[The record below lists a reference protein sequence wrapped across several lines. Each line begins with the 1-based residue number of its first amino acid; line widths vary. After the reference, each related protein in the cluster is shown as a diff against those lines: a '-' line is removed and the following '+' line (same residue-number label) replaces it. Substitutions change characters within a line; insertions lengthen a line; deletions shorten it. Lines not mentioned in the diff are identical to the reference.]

1 MAYFFEFILF
11 VAKTGTI
18 IVAFIVALLFL
29 ASLRNNQQ
37 QSGGKIEFKDLGERY
52 QQIKE
57 GFLEFKHSDLD
68 DKDFKAELEREESR
82 EKQAEA
88 LENAAESASEE
99 RSEERSE
106 TVSETAPENIVKEDK
121 EGKEGKEDK
130 EDKEDKEGE
139 EGDQRDK
146 RDEKSQVSKAPFWQF
161 WKREKEK
168 SKPKK
173 AETLYVLEFD
183 GDIQAE
189 EVRSLREEVSALLQI
204 AEKGDEVLIRLKSP
218 GGAVNGYG
226 LAASQLV
233 RIRDKGL
240 HLTVA
245 VDEVAASGGYLMASV
260 AHKILAA
267 PFAIVGSIGVVAEMP
282 NFHKVLE
289 KYNIDYEQFT
299 AGEYKRT
306 VSMFGENSEAAKEKF
321 RAELNEIHHIFKDFV
336 QQYRP
341 QLEIEQIATGEYW
354 LAVKALELGLVDELK
369 TSDSYI
375 LESMKNKNV
384 YTIQYVEKSSVRQGL
399 SRFLT
404 RIMKRIPF

>member
-88 LENAAESASEE
+88 LENASESEAESASEE
-99 RSEERSE
+99 RPE
-106 TVSETAPENIVKEDK
+106 TVSETAPENIVKE
-121 EGKEGKEDK
+121 GKEDK
-130 EDKEDKEGE
+130 

-146 RDEKSQVSKAPFWQF
+146 RDKKSQVSKAPFWQF

-282 NFHKVLE
+282 NFHKLLE

>member
-11 VAKTGTI
+11 VAKAGTI

-88 LENAAESASEE
+88 LENASESAAESA
-99 RSEERSE
+99 SEERSE
-106 TVSETAPENIVKEDK
+106 TVSETAPENIVKE
-121 EGKEGKEDK
+121 GKEGKEDK
-130 EDKEDKEGE
+130 E
-139 EGDQRDK
+139 GDQRDK
-146 RDEKSQVSKAPFWQF
+146 RDKKSQVSKAPFWQF

-282 NFHKVLE
+282 NFHKLLE

>member
-18 IVAFIVALLFL
+18 ILAFIMALLFL

-68 DKDFKAELEREESR
+68 DKDFKA
-82 EKQAEA
+82 A
-88 LENAAESASEE
+88 LEKEEAREAAANQTKADQADVDRANADQAAADRTKENHQRNEAGDETDDEARGDASSESDKHDDAQAS
-99 RSEERSE
+99 
-106 TVSETAPENIVKEDK
+106 TAQVK
-121 EGKEGKEDK
+121 
-130 EDKEDKEGE
+130 
-139 EGDQRDK
+139 
-146 RDEKSQVSKAPFWQF
+146 KAPFWQF
-161 WKREKEK
+161 WKREKAK
-168 SKPKK
+168 NKPKK
-173 AETLYVLEFD
+173 AQTLYVLEFD

-204 AEKGDEVLIRLKSP
+204 AEKDDEVLLRLKSP

-260 AHKILAA
+260 AHKIVAA

-282 NFHKVLE
+282 NFHKLLE

-306 VSMFGENSEAAKEKF
+306 VSIFGENSEAAKEKF

-375 LESMKNKNV
+375 LEAMSEKNV

>member
-18 IVAFIVALLFL
+18 ILAFIMALLFL

-68 DKDFKAELEREESR
+68 DKDFKA
-82 EKQAEA
+82 A
-88 LENAAESASEE
+88 LEKEEAREAAANQTKADQADVDRANADQAAADRTKENHQRNEAGDETDDEARGDASSESDKHDAQAS
-99 RSEERSE
+99 
-106 TVSETAPENIVKEDK
+106 TAQVKK
-121 EGKEGKEDK
+121 
-130 EDKEDKEGE
+130 
-139 EGDQRDK
+139 
-146 RDEKSQVSKAPFWQF
+146 VPFWQF
-161 WKREKEK
+161 WKREKAK
-168 SKPKK
+168 NKPKK
-173 AETLYVLEFD
+173 AQTLYVLEFD

-204 AEKGDEVLIRLKSP
+204 AEKDDEVLLRLKSP

-260 AHKILAA
+260 AHKIVAA

-282 NFHKVLE
+282 NFHKLLE

-306 VSMFGENSEAAKEKF
+306 VSIFGENSEAAKEKF
-321 RAELNEIHHIFKDFV
+321 RAELNEIHHIFKAFV

-375 LESMKNKNV
+375 LEAMSEKNV

>member
-88 LENAAESASEE
+88 LENASESAAESA
-99 RSEERSE
+99 SEERSE
-106 TVSETAPENIVKEDK
+106 TVSETAPENIVKE
-121 EGKEGKEDK
+121 GKEDK
-130 EDKEDKEGE
+130 

-146 RDEKSQVSKAPFWQF
+146 RDKKSQVSKAPFWQF

-282 NFHKVLE
+282 NFHKLLE

>member
-88 LENAAESASEE
+88 LENASESAAESA
-99 RSEERSE
+99 SEERSE
-106 TVSETAPENIVKEDK
+106 TVSETAPENIVKE
-121 EGKEGKEDK
+121 GKEDK
-130 EDKEDKEGE
+130 

-146 RDEKSQVSKAPFWQF
+146 RDKKSQVSKAPFWQF

-189 EVRSLREEVSALLQI
+189 EVRSLREEISALLQI

-282 NFHKVLE
+282 NFHKLLE

>member
-18 IVAFIVALLFL
+18 ILAFIMALLFL

-68 DKDFKAELEREESR
+68 DKDFKA
-82 EKQAEA
+82 A
-88 LENAAESASEE
+88 LEKEEAREAAANQTKADQADVDRANADQAAADRTKENHQRNEADDETDDEARGDASSESDKHDDAQAS
-99 RSEERSE
+99 
-106 TVSETAPENIVKEDK
+106 TAQVK
-121 EGKEGKEDK
+121 
-130 EDKEDKEGE
+130 
-139 EGDQRDK
+139 
-146 RDEKSQVSKAPFWQF
+146 KAPFWQF

-168 SKPKK
+168 NKPKK
-173 AETLYVLEFD
+173 AQTLYVLEFD

-204 AEKGDEVLIRLKSP
+204 AEKDDEVLLRLKSP

-260 AHKILAA
+260 AHKIVAA

-282 NFHKVLE
+282 NFHKLLE

-306 VSMFGENSEAAKEKF
+306 VSIFGENSEAAKEKF

-375 LESMKNKNV
+375 LEAMSEKNV

>member
-88 LENAAESASEE
+88 LENAAESASESA
-99 RSEERSE
+99 SEERSE
-106 TVSETAPENIVKEDK
+106 TVSETAPENIVKE
-121 EGKEGKEDK
+121 GKEDK
-130 EDKEDKEGE
+130 

-146 RDEKSQVSKAPFWQF
+146 RDKKSQVSKAPFWQF

-282 NFHKVLE
+282 NFHKLLE

>member
-11 VAKTGTI
+11 LAKTGTI

-88 LENAAESASEE
+88 LENASESAAESAAESA
-99 RSEERSE
+99 SEERSE
-106 TVSETAPENIVKEDK
+106 TVSETAPENIVKE
-121 EGKEGKEDK
+121 GKEGKEA
-130 EDKEDKEGE
+130 
-139 EGDQRDK
+139 DQRDK
-146 RDEKSQVSKAPFWQF
+146 RDEKSQVAKAPFWQF

>member
-88 LENAAESASEE
+88 LESASESAAESA
-99 RSEERSE
+99 SEERSE

-121 EGKEGKEDK
+121 EG
-130 EDKEDKEGE
+130 E

-146 RDEKSQVSKAPFWQF
+146 RDEKSQVAKAPFWQF

>member
-121 EGKEGKEDK
+121 EG
-130 EDKEDKEGE
+130 
-139 EGDQRDK
+139 DQRAE
-146 RDEKSQVSKAPFWQF
+146 RDEKSQVAKAPFWQF

>member
-82 EKQAEA
+82 EKQVEA
-88 LENAAESASEE
+88 LENVAESISEG
-99 RSEERSE
+99 RSE
-106 TVSETAPENIVKEDK
+106 TIPENIVKEDK
-121 EGKEGKEDK
+121 EG
-130 EDKEDKEGE
+130 
-139 EGDQRDK
+139 DQRAE

-173 AETLYVLEFD
+173 ADTLYVLEFD

-233 RIRDKGL
+233 RIRDRGL

-282 NFHKVLE
+282 NFHKLLE

>member
-88 LENAAESASEE
+88 LENASESAAESA
-99 RSEERSE
+99 SEERSE

-121 EGKEGKEDK
+121 EG
-130 EDKEDKEGE
+130 
-139 EGDQRDK
+139 DQRDK
-146 RDEKSQVSKAPFWQF
+146 RDEKSQVAKAPFWQF

>member
-88 LENAAESASEE
+88 LESASESAAESA
-99 RSEERSE
+99 SEERSE
-106 TVSETAPENIVKEDK
+106 TVSETAPENIVKE
-121 EGKEGKEDK
+121 GKEDK
-130 EDKEDKEGE
+130 

-146 RDEKSQVSKAPFWQF
+146 RDKKSQVSKAPFWQF

-282 NFHKVLE
+282 NFHKLLE

>member
-1 MAYFFEFILF
+1 M
-11 VAKTGTI
+11 
-18 IVAFIVALLFL
+18 
-29 ASLRNNQQ
+29 
-37 QSGGKIEFKDLGERY
+37 
-52 QQIKE
+52 
-57 GFLEFKHSDLD
+57 
-68 DKDFKAELEREESR
+68 
-82 EKQAEA
+82 
-88 LENAAESASEE
+88 
-99 RSEERSE
+99 
-106 TVSETAPENIVKEDK
+106 
-121 EGKEGKEDK
+121 KEGKEDK
-130 EDKEDKEGE
+130 

-146 RDEKSQVSKAPFWQF
+146 RDKKSQVSKAPFWQF

-282 NFHKVLE
+282 NFHKLLE

>member
-11 VAKTGTI
+11 VAKAGTI

-88 LENAAESASEE
+88 LENASESAAESA
-99 RSEERSE
+99 SEERSE
-106 TVSETAPENIVKEDK
+106 TVSETAPENIVKE
-121 EGKEGKEDK
+121 GKEDK
-130 EDKEDKEGE
+130 

-146 RDEKSQVSKAPFWQF
+146 RDKKSQVSKAPFWQF

-282 NFHKVLE
+282 NFHKLLE

>member
-1 MAYFFEFILF
+1 M
-11 VAKTGTI
+11 
-18 IVAFIVALLFL
+18 
-29 ASLRNNQQ
+29 
-37 QSGGKIEFKDLGERY
+37 
-52 QQIKE
+52 
-57 GFLEFKHSDLD
+57 
-68 DKDFKAELEREESR
+68 
-82 EKQAEA
+82 
-88 LENAAESASEE
+88 
-99 RSEERSE
+99 
-106 TVSETAPENIVKEDK
+106 
-121 EGKEGKEDK
+121 
-130 EDKEDKEGE
+130 
-139 EGDQRDK
+139 
-146 RDEKSQVSKAPFWQF
+146 
-161 WKREKEK
+161 
-168 SKPKK
+168 
-173 AETLYVLEFD
+173 
-183 GDIQAE
+183 
-189 EVRSLREEVSALLQI
+189 QI

>member
-88 LENAAESASEE
+88 LENASESASESA
-99 RSEERSE
+99 SEERSE

-121 EGKEGKEDK
+121 EDK
-130 EDKEDKEGE
+130 

-146 RDEKSQVSKAPFWQF
+146 RDEKSQVVKAPFWQF

-282 NFHKVLE
+282 NFHKLLE

>member
-88 LENAAESASEE
+88 LENASESEAESA
-99 RSEERSE
+99 SEERSE
-106 TVSETAPENIVKEDK
+106 TVSETAPENIVKE
-121 EGKEGKEDK
+121 GKEDK
-130 EDKEDKEGE
+130 

-146 RDEKSQVSKAPFWQF
+146 RDKKSQVSKAPFWQF

-282 NFHKVLE
+282 NFHKLLE

>member
-88 LENAAESASEE
+88 LENASESAAESA
-99 RSEERSE
+99 SEERSE
-106 TVSETAPENIVKEDK
+106 TVSETAPENIVKE
-121 EGKEGKEDK
+121 GKEDK
-130 EDKEDKEGE
+130 E
-139 EGDQRDK
+139 GDQ
-146 RDEKSQVSKAPFWQF
+146 RDEKSQVAKAPFWQF

-168 SKPKK
+168 SKTKK
-173 AETLYVLEFD
+173 AKTLYVMEFD

-204 AEKGDEVLIRLKSP
+204 AEKGDEVLVRLKSP

>member
-99 RSEERSE
+99 RSE

-121 EGKEGKEDK
+121 EG
-130 EDKEDKEGE
+130 
-139 EGDQRDK
+139 DQRDK
-146 RDEKSQVSKAPFWQF
+146 RDEKSQVAKAPFWQF

>member
-82 EKQAEA
+82 EKQADA
-88 LENAAESASEE
+88 LENASESAEE
-99 RSEERSE
+99 SASEERSE
-106 TVSETAPENIVKEDK
+106 TVSETAPENIVKE
-121 EGKEGKEDK
+121 GK
-130 EDKEDKEGE
+130 

-146 RDEKSQVSKAPFWQF
+146 RDKKSQVSKAPFWQF

-173 AETLYVLEFD
+173 ADTLYVLEFD

-282 NFHKVLE
+282 NFHKLLE

>member
-88 LENAAESASEE
+88 LENASESA
-99 RSEERSE
+99 SEERSE
-106 TVSETAPENIVKEDK
+106 TVSETAPENIVKE
-121 EGKEGKEDK
+121 GKEDK
-130 EDKEDKEGE
+130 

-146 RDEKSQVSKAPFWQF
+146 RDKKSQVAKAPFWQF

-173 AETLYVLEFD
+173 AETLYVMEFD

-282 NFHKVLE
+282 NFHKLLE

>member
-18 IVAFIVALLFL
+18 ILAFIMALLFL
-29 ASLRNNQQ
+29 ASLRNNHQ

-52 QQIKE
+52 QQIRE

-68 DKDFKAELEREESR
+68 DKAFKAEVEREENLVQQR
-82 EKQAEA
+82 AE
-88 LENAAESASEE
+88 ESAKKSDDTVVTPQDEVEE
-99 RSEERSE
+99 RPSATSAVVAEKEKEREE
-106 TVSETAPENIVKEDK
+106 KEK
-121 EGKEGKEDK
+121 
-130 EDKEDKEGE
+130 
-139 EGDQRDK
+139 K
-146 RDEKSQVSKAPFWQF
+146 RPFWQF
-161 WKREKEK
+161 WKREKAQE
-168 SKPKK
+168 KPKK
-173 AETLYVLEFD
+173 AHTLYVLEFD

-189 EVRSLREEVSALLQI
+189 EVRSLREEISALLQI
-204 AEKGDEVLIRLKSP
+204 AEDDDEVLVRLKSP

-233 RIRDKGL
+233 RIRDRGL
-240 HLTVA
+240 QLTVA

-260 AHKILAA
+260 AHKIMAA

-282 NFHKVLE
+282 NFHKLLE

-306 VSMFGENSEAAKEKF
+306 VSMFGENSADAKEKF
-321 RAELNEIHHIFKDFV
+321 RSELNEIHHIFKDFV

-375 LESMKNKNV
+375 LESMKDKNV

-399 SRFLT
+399 SRFLA

>member
-68 DKDFKAELEREESR
+68 DKDFKAELEKEESR

-88 LENAAESASEE
+88 LENAAESISEG
-99 RSEERSE
+99 RSE
-106 TVSETAPENIVKEDK
+106 TVPENIVQ
-121 EGKEGKEDK
+121 
-130 EDKEDKEGE
+130 EDKEDKEG
-139 EGDQRDK
+139 DQRAE
-146 RDEKSQVSKAPFWQF
+146 RDEKSQVAKAPFWQF

-173 AETLYVLEFD
+173 ADTLYVLEFD

-233 RIRDKGL
+233 RIRDRGI

-282 NFHKVLE
+282 NFHKLLE

-384 YTIQYVEKSSVRQGL
+384 YTIQYVEKSSVRQGI

>member
-68 DKDFKAELEREESR
+68 DKDFKAELEKEESR

-88 LENAAESASEE
+88 LENAAESISEG
-99 RSEERSE
+99 RSE
-106 TVSETAPENIVKEDK
+106 TVPENIVKEDK
-121 EGKEGKEDK
+121 EDK
-130 EDKEDKEGE
+130 
-139 EGDQRDK
+139 EGDQRAE
-146 RDEKSQVSKAPFWQF
+146 RDEKSQVAKAPFWQF

-173 AETLYVLEFD
+173 ADTLYVLEFD

-233 RIRDKGL
+233 RIRDRGL

-282 NFHKVLE
+282 NFHKLLE